1 MGEEVESMGNAGFGR
16 RRRGEGNYV
25 GLLEVD
31 ERISGE
37 SRAKG
42 KRKEAKEDVSSFFA
56 KWFMELSKLKAKYES
71 LQQSQRHLL
80 GEDLDAL
87 TLKDLEHLE
96 QQLESALSLGR
107 QRRTEIMLNQME
119 ELKKKL
125 AAEYK
130 PMRSIHRSWRP
141 DAVVATG
148 ALPDHPTHP
157 IVMDTEPTLQIGY
170 PHYESSEA
178 TIPRNVGAQN
188 NFMQGWTL

>member
-1 MGEEVESMGNAGFGR
+1 MRDSGEGGEVKGTMSGCWRSTKGFQVRAELRGRGR
-16 RRRGEGNYV
+16 RQ
-25 GLLEVD
+25 
-31 ERISGE
+31 
-37 SRAKG
+37 
-42 KRKEAKEDVSSFFA
+42 RKTSLPSLQ